1 MQLLKRFQ
9 TFIISAVLIFCCLT
23 FQADT
28 FLPHA
33 ANNYSSWITHSA
45 DQTKVNDVYNI
56 KPRTSETILG
66 NNFSIFSF
74 KCFLKQRK
82 SLLAN
87 NYKQQQAL
95 QQPQQADYLLITF
108 QTSSSEDDTFLG

>member
-1 MQLLKRFQ
+1 MQLLKRIQ
-9 TFIISAVLIFCCLT
+9 PLILSVTFVVCCLT

-28 FLPHA
+28 VKPNA
-33 ANNYSSWITHSA
+33 SNTYASWITNSA
-45 DQTKVNDVYNI
+45 DQTKAHNVYKI

-74 KCFLKQRK
+74 KCFLRQRK
-82 SLLAN
+82 SLLAT

-95 QQPQQADYLLITF
+95 QQPQQADYLIATL
-108 QTSSSEDDTFLG
+108 QTASSEDDILIG